1 MNAYTL
7 PPLPE
12 HIDREL
18 KRRAAEEKKDVAA
31 VIMETL
37 EHGLGLSQPEH
48 SDLDFLIGS
57 WEADPAFDEAVK
69 AFEAIDEDQWR

>member
-7 PPLPE
+7 PSLPE

-18 KRRAAEEKKDVAA
+18 KRRAAEEKKDVSA
-31 VIMETL
+31 VIVETL
-37 EHGLGLSQPEH
+37 EHALGLRQPEH

-57 WEADPAFDEAVK
+57 WEADPAFDDAVK